1 MPLLSKASNVVQN
14 VFFLY
19 DVTGFT
25 QIGHSIPVATNCT
38 VRPTGGSLRMASFSK
53 VRVPYTLCAQIY
65 DICTAIL
72 SQFTTRH
79 ESSPRAQTRSN
90 RIRALMAS
98 RETFLSGNRPGP
110 DLRSVLGAPRSGP
123 TPNRPGPDLCSV
135 LGAPRSGPRITHGR
149 AVAAT
154 MSNSATHVIRA
165 KTHVTARSA
174 ASQPG
179 AQIPKP

>member
-1 MPLLSKASNVVQN
+1 MPCVDLVFSVWRTLGQRNGPQTERSDLHFEPGAQATVGYSWLRQEPLLRKASNVVQN

-98 RETFLSGNRPGP
+98 RERNLFIRKQT
-110 DLRSVLGAPRSGP
+110 
-123 TPNRPGPDLCSV
+123 
-135 LGAPRSGPRITHGR
+135 R
-149 AVAAT
+149 A
-154 MSNSATHVIRA
+154 
-165 KTHVTARSA
+165 
-174 ASQPG
+174 
-179 AQIPKP
+179 